1 MINYSGYF
9 QAPNGYRIRF
19 KGNGNAMS
27 EDVLKYMVG
36 MKDGSFIQF
45 EIARAVGSCGI
56 ACTISLE
63 HLKFWL
69 IDDANKK
76 P

>member
-1 MINYSGYF
+1 
-9 QAPNGYRIRF
+9 
-19 KGNGNAMS
+19 MS
-27 EDVLKYMVG
+27 EDVLKYVVG

-45 EIARAVGSCGI
+45 EIARALGSCGI